1 MKQFQQSGKLLQGGL
16 LEQARLQ
23 YGGSAGQTAV
33 SRYGQ
38 GFNTVTDQLL
48 AGTRAA
54 MDAAFRTE
62 RTGILDILKKAAGD
76 ITRQV
81 GDITRPIEDQFTV
94 LSTNI
99 QTAFQTAAA
108 AAIAELDRI
117 LAKIEEIKTAT
128 KDIVPVPETPESG
141 EPVPTVAPS
150 ANPTFTTPALPNG
163 TWYFAVTAYN
173 TAGTESGYSNE
184 VSKAIV
190 TAPAPPK
197 SLRIWILQALI
208 CLGQHMRFWA

>member
-1 MKQFQQSGKLLQGGL
+1 
-16 LEQARLQ
+16 
-23 YGGSAGQTAV
+23 
-33 SRYGQ
+33 
-38 GFNTVTDQLL
+38 
-48 AGTRAA
+48 
-54 MDAAFRTE
+54 MDSAFRTE